1 MEVTISYDAKRMAI
15 NATFENRLA
24 HYLYVQMLSSEY
36 GNTYEIIVLIKNM
49 CKSYILTHL
58 QK

>member
-1 MEVTISYDAKRMAI
+1 MEVTISNDAKRMVI

-36 GNTYEIIVLIKNM
+36 ENTYEIIVLIKNM
-49 CKSYILTHL
+49 CKSYILTHF
-58 QK
+58 